1 MDKIKKNMML
11 VLITLMFVV
20 VLFDDVIGEM
30 TRAFSN
36 ETTIEITSLLKTLS
50 EVGLWGFLLYFLSLN
65 HFLEKENK
73 NLKIRLK
80 EKRKEQKVLKNL
92 LHLDELTKLF
102 NRAALDDW
110 RKTSEPLLRTS
121 TETYSVVCIDIDHF
135 KKINDN
141 YGHSVGD
148 KVLQQF
154 AEILEQ
160 SCLSESDFAVRW
172 GGEEFIIVCS
182 QDKYNAKEIAKMIQL
197 KMKNKNWQHGEALTC
212 SIGIANIPSENG
224 LERAIKL
231 ADETMYKAKQS
242 GRDKI
247 VIHEGKRNFINT

>member
-20 VLFDDVIGEM
+20 VLFDDLIGEA
-30 TRAFSN
+30 TRSFSSK
-36 ETTIEITSLLKTLS
+36 TTIEVTSLLSTLS
-50 EVGLWGFLLYFLSLN
+50 EIGLWGFLLYFLSCN

-73 NLKIRLK
+73 KLKIRLK
-80 EKRKEQKVLKNL
+80 TKIKEQKVLKNL

-110 RKTSEPLLRTS
+110 RKASEPLLKTS

-172 GGEEFIIVCS
+172 GGEEFMIICS

-224 LERAIKL
+224 LEIAMKL
-231 ADETMYKAKQS
+231 ADETMYRAKQS

-247 VIHEGKRNFINT
+247 IIHEETKNVVNM